1 MKKTYRK
8 NMWRELSASKSR
20 FASVFGI
27 VLLGVMMLSGLLS
40 VAPGMRGAGQ
50 AWYTQQNVFD
60 IRVVSTLGLSGKD
73 IDAISSIEGVEA
85 VMPVKSVDCEGSYRG
100 GNTLAVRI
108 QQLPAYPT
116 LAETSNMNRLVLE
129 DGRMP
134 EAAGECVV
142 QVLDTASASSIRL
155 GDAITL
161 TGDTGLDTDTLTVVG
176 FVKDPLYFSNE
187 TESTAAGNGALGMAI
202 YVADGSLSMDY
213 YASCYIKVA
222 GADQY
227 DNYSDAYR
235 QAVDT
240 VKDRLEA
247 ISARQAA
254 QRRDD
259 LIDSAQAQLD
269 EARSAFE
276 EKEAEAQAQLADAQ
290 QQLDEAKA
298 KLDQGEAEYASGLQ
312 ELEAQKAA
320 LPDSM
325 ASGADQLVDAQ
336 SQVLDFEQQLEQIKQ
351 LVTLKSVADPMLGYA
366 EDILQNAEAALEEAE
381 PDDVNYVEL
390 RDLLARAQALYD
402 STYQQLAD
410 YQAQLDQGKQ
420 QMYQQGLIS
429 SPNLSNEELVTE
441 AEAALK
447 QMKLQVL
454 EGQLA
459 LNTGNAQAWTSF
471 DAAEKQLEDARAQ
484 LDEGW
489 DSYNQGAAEFAQQKA
504 DAEAQLAD
512 ARQQLNDA
520 AEQVDDITAGEWY
533 VLDRDSVVSMVM
545 FEQNADRIES
555 IARVFPLFFFLVA
568 ALVASTTMTRMV
580 EENRTQ
586 MGTLKALGYSSHEI
600 TAKYMVYGITAG
612 LLGCIAGMLLGFYGL
627 PSVIWFAY
635 STVFDLPTFRLKI
648 YPLLAV
654 MSILISTGVVGLATL
669 AACRVSLREKPAALL
684 LPRAP
689 AAGKRIFLER
699 IRPLWRRMTF
709 SQKTTARNLF
719 RYKKR
724 FYMTVLGVAGCTAL
738 LLIGFGLQDS
748 IVEIVSQQ
756 YGVIQKAD
764 LSISLSSGK
773 ALDLEGDGSLTDTL
787 TSREEV
793 ESWGAFYTRTVS
805 VSDTSDSTNEL
816 SVTLVAADS
825 PQKLTEYF
833 TLENRFGGD
842 LDFTDGSVVLSEK
855 TAELLG
861 LSAGDSFW
869 VQGTDGTW
877 VELTLTGVAKNYL
890 GAYLYV
896 TRDTLGKLVSDPAW
910 NTVYAVTSCQD
921 DTQREILSTILLDC
935 NYVSS
940 TSFTADAAAMYDST
954 ITCINYVVLLIIACA
969 AALAAVVLYNLIS
982 VNIGERKK
990 ELATIKV
997 LGFFDKE
1004 VYRYIFREIELL
1016 SVIGAVL
1023 GLIIGA
1029 PLHQFV
1035 IRTVESEQMM
1045 FIRTLEPT
1053 SFVYSVALTLLFT
1066 VVVCRMMR
1074 RQVRNIS
1081 MVESMKAPE

>member
-40 VAPGMRGAGQ
+40 VAPGMRRAGQ
-50 AWYTQQNVFD
+50 TWYSQQNVFD
-60 IRVVSTLGLSGKD
+60 IRVVSTLGLSDKD
-73 IDAISSIEGVEA
+73 IDAISAVEGVEA

-100 GNTLAVRI
+100 GNTLAVRV
-108 QQLPAYPT
+108 QQLPVYPT
-116 LAETSNMNRLVLE
+116 LEDKATLNRLVLE
-129 DGRMP
+129 EGRMP
-134 EAAGECVV
+134 EEAGECVV
-142 QVLDTASASSIRL
+142 QVLDPGAASSIRQ
-155 GDAITL
+155 GDTITL
-161 TGDTGLDTDTLTVVG
+161 AGTSDIQTDTLTVVG

-187 TESTAAGNGALGMAI
+187 TESTTAGNGALGMAI
-202 YVADGSLSMDY
+202 YVPDGSLTMDY
-213 YASCYIKVA
+213 YASCYIKAA

-227 DNYSDAYR
+227 DNYSDEY
-235 QAVDT
+235 QEIVDT
-240 VKDRLEA
+240 VMDRLEA
-247 ISARQAA
+247 ISADQSA
-254 QRRDD
+254 QRRED
-259 LIDSAQAQLD
+259 LIDAAQSQLD
-269 EARSAFE
+269 EARAEFE
-276 EKEAEAQAQLADAQ
+276 EKEAEAQAQLADGQ
-290 QQLDEAKA
+290 KQLDDAKA
-298 KLDQGEAEYASGLQ
+298 QLDQGEAEYASGLA

-336 SQVLDFEQQLEQIKQ
+336 AQVLDFEAQLEQIKQ

-366 EDILQNAEAALEEAE
+366 EDILQNAEAALDEAE
-381 PDDVNYVEL
+381 PDDENYVEL

-410 YQAQLDQGKQ
+410 YQAQLDEGKR
-420 QMYQQGLIS
+420 QMYQQGMIS
-429 SPNLSNEELVTE
+429 SPNLSNAELVTE
-441 AEAALK
+441 AEAALRN
-447 QMKLQVL
+447 MKLEVL
-454 EGQLA
+454 AGQLA
-459 LNTGNAQAWTSF
+459 LNTGNAEAWTSF
-471 DAAEKQLEDARAQ
+471 DAAEKQLESARAE
-484 LDEGW
+484 LDAGW
-489 DSYNQGAAEFAQQKA
+489 TEYNEGAAAFAQQKA
-504 DAEAQLAD
+504 EAEAQLAD

-520 AEQVDDITAGEWY
+520 EEQVDDITSGEWY
-533 VLDRDSVVSMVM
+533 VLDRGSVVSMVM
-545 FEQNADRIES
+545 FEQNIDRIES
-555 IARVFPLFFFLVA
+555 IARIFPLFFFLVA

-586 MGTLKALGYSSHEI
+586 MGTFKALGYSDREI

-612 LLGCIAGMLLGFYGL
+612 LLGCIVGMLLGFYGL
-627 PSVIWFAY
+627 PAVIWFAY
-635 STVFDLPTFRLKI
+635 STVFDLPTFQLRI
-648 YPLLAV
+648 YPILAV
-654 MSILISTGVVGLATL
+654 MSVLISTSVVGFTTL
-669 AACRVSLREKPAALL
+669 GACRVSLREKPAALL

-699 IRPLWRRMTF
+699 IGPLWRRMSF

-748 IVEIVSQQ
+748 IVEIVSRQ
-756 YGVIQKAD
+756 YGTIQKAD
-764 LSISLSSGK
+764 LTISLSSDK
-773 ALDLEGDGSLTDTL
+773 ALDLEGGLTDTL
-787 TSREEV
+787 AGRDEV
-793 ESWGAFYTRTVS
+793 ESWGTFYTRTVS
-805 VSDTSDSTNEL
+805 VSDTRDGSNEL
-816 SVTLVAADS
+816 SVTLVAAEA

-833 TLENRFGGD
+833 TLESRFGGE
-842 LDFTDGSVVLSEK
+842 LPFTDGSVVLSEK
-855 TAELLG
+855 TAEMLG
-861 LSAGDSFW
+861 LSAGDTFW
-869 VQGTDGTW
+869 VQGTGDTR

-896 TRDTLGKLVSDPAW
+896 TQKTLDRLVTDPTW
-910 NTVYAVTSCQD
+910 NTVYAVTSCET
-921 DTQREILSTILLDC
+921 DTQRETLSTILLGC

-940 TSFTADAAAMYDST
+940 TSFTSDTAAMYDST

-1004 VYRYIFREIELL
+1004 VYHYIFREIELL

-1023 GLIIGA
+1023 GLLIGA

-1045 FIRTLEPT
+1045 FIRMLEPT
-1053 SFVYSVALTLLFT
+1053 SFLYSVALTLLFT

>member
-1 MKKTYRK
+1 
-8 NMWRELSASKSR
+8 MWRELSASKSR

-40 VAPGMRGAGQ
+40 VAPGMRRAGNT
-50 AWYTQQNVFD
+50 WYTQQNVFD
-60 IRVVSTLGLSGKD
+60 IRVVSTLGLSEKD
-73 IDAISSIEGVEA
+73 IEAISEVEGVAA
-85 VMPVKSVDCEGSYRG
+85 VMPVKSVDCEASYRK
-100 GNTLAVRI
+100 GNTLAVRV
-108 QQLPAYPT
+108 QQLPVYPT
-116 LAETSNMNRLVLE
+116 LTDEATMNRLVLE
-129 DGRMP
+129 SGRMP
-134 EAAGECVV
+134 EASGECVV
-142 QVLDTASASSIRL
+142 QVLDPGAASSIRL
-155 GDAITL
+155 GDVITL
-161 TGDTGLDTDTLTVVG
+161 SGASDVATDTLTVVG

-187 TESTAAGNGALGMAI
+187 TESTTAGNGALGMAI
-202 YVADGSLSMDY
+202 YTPDGSLTMDY

-222 GADQY
+222 DAAQY
-227 DNYSDAYR
+227 DNYSDEYQA
-235 QAVDT
+235 AVDT
-240 VKDRLEA
+240 VMDRLEA
-247 ISARQAA
+247 ISAQQSD
-254 QRRDD
+254 QRRND

-269 EARSAFE
+269 DARAEFEA
-276 EKEAEAQAQLADAQ
+276 KEVEAQAQLAEAQ
-290 QQLDEAKA
+290 QQLDDAKA
-298 KLDQGEAEYASGLQ
+298 QLDQGEAEYASGLAQ
-312 ELEAQKAA
+312 LEAQKAA

-336 SQVLDFEQQLEQIKQ
+336 AQVLDFEAQLEQIKQ

-366 EDILQNAEAALEEAE
+366 EDILANAEAALEEAE

-410 YQAQLDQGKQ
+410 YQAQLDEGKR

-441 AEAALK
+441 AEAALR
-447 QMKLQVL
+447 QMKLDL
-454 EGQLA
+454 LSGQLA
-459 LNTGNAQAWTSF
+459 LNTGNAQAWTAF
-471 DAAEKQLEDARAQ
+471 DAAEKQLESARAQ
-484 LDEGW
+484 LDQGW
-489 DSYNQGAAEFAQQKA
+489 TEYNEGAAEFAQQKA

-520 AEQVDDITAGEWY
+520 QEQVDDITSGEWY
-533 VLDRDSVVSMVM
+533 VLDRGSVVSMVM
-545 FEQNADRIES
+545 FEQNTDRIES
-555 IARVFPLFFFLVA
+555 IARVFPIFFFLVA

-586 MGTLKALGYSSHEI
+586 MGTFKALGYSDREI
-600 TAKYMVYGITAG
+600 TSKYLVYGITAG
-612 LLGCIAGMLLGFYGL
+612 LLGCAGGMILGFYGL
-627 PSVIWFAY
+627 PAVIWFAY
-635 STVFDLPTFRLKI
+635 STVFDLPTFQLRV
-648 YPLLAV
+648 YPGLAV
-654 MSILISTGVVGLATL
+654 MSILISTGVVGLTTL

-748 IVEIVSQQ
+748 IVEIVTRQ
-756 YGVIQKAD
+756 YDTIQKAD
-764 LSISLSSGK
+764 LTISLSSDK
-773 ALDLEGDGSLTDTL
+773 ALEVEGGLTEAL
-787 TSREEV
+787 TSRDEV

-805 VSDTSDSTNEL
+805 VSDTKDGNNEL
-816 SVTLVAADS
+816 SVTLVAAEA

-833 TLENRFGGD
+833 TLESRTGNE
-842 LDFTDGSVVLSEK
+842 LPFTDGSVVLSEK

-861 LSAGDSFW
+861 LSAGDTFW
-869 VQGTDGTW
+869 VQGTNGSY

-896 TRDTLGKLVSDPAW
+896 TQKTLDRLVADPAW
-910 NTVYAVTSCQD
+910 NTVYVSTSCETD
-921 DTQREILSTILLDC
+921 SDRENLSTVLLGC
-935 NYVSS
+935 NYVAS
-940 TSFTADAAAMYDST
+940 TSFTADTAAMYDST

-1016 SVIGAVL
+1016 SVIGAVV
-1023 GLIIGA
+1023 GLLIGA
-1029 PLHQFV
+1029 PMHQFV

-1045 FIRTLEPT
+1045 FIRALEPT
-1053 SFVYSVALTLLFT
+1053 SFLYSVALTLLFT

>member
-40 VAPGMRGAGQ
+40 VAPGMRRAGQ
-50 AWYTQQNVFD
+50 TWYSQQNVFD
-60 IRVVSTLGLSGKD
+60 IRVVSTLGLSEKD
-73 IDAISSIEGVEA
+73 IDAISAVEGVEA

-100 GNTLAVRI
+100 GNTLAVRV
-108 QQLPAYPT
+108 QQLPVYPT
-116 LAETSNMNRLVLE
+116 LEDKATLNRLVLE
-129 DGRMP
+129 EGRMP
-134 EAAGECVV
+134 EEAGECVV
-142 QVLDTASASSIRL
+142 QVLDPGAASSIRQ
-155 GDAITL
+155 GDTITL
-161 TGDTGLDTDTLTVVG
+161 AGTSDIQTDTLTVVG

-187 TESTAAGNGALGMAI
+187 TESTTAGNGALGMAI
-202 YVADGSLSMDY
+202 YVPDGSLTMDY
-213 YASCYIKVA
+213 YASCYIKAA

-227 DNYSDAYR
+227 DNYSDEY
-235 QAVDT
+235 QEIVDT
-240 VKDRLEA
+240 IMDRLEA
-247 ISARQAA
+247 ISADQSA
-254 QRRDD
+254 QRRED
-259 LIDSAQAQLD
+259 LIDAAQSQLD
-269 EARSAFE
+269 EARAEFE
-276 EKEAEAQAQLADAQ
+276 EKEAEAQAQLADGQ
-290 QQLDEAKA
+290 QQLDDAKA
-298 KLDQGEAEYASGLQ
+298 QLDQGEAEYASGLA

-336 SQVLDFEQQLEQIKQ
+336 AQVLDFEAQLEQIKQ

-366 EDILQNAEAALEEAE
+366 EDILQNAEAALDEAE
-381 PDDVNYVEL
+381 PDDENYVEL

-410 YQAQLDQGKQ
+410 YQAQLDEGKR

-441 AEAALK
+441 AEAALRN
-447 QMKLQVL
+447 MKLEVL
-454 EGQLA
+454 AGQLA
-459 LNTGNAQAWTSF
+459 LNTGNAEAWTSF
-471 DAAEKQLEDARAQ
+471 DAAEKQLESARAE
-484 LDEGW
+484 LDAGW
-489 DSYNQGAAEFAQQKA
+489 TEYNEGAAAFAQQKA
-504 DAEAQLAD
+504 EAEAQLAD

-520 AEQVDDITAGEWY
+520 EEQVDDITSGEWY
-533 VLDRDSVVSMVM
+533 VLDRGSVVSMVM
-545 FEQNADRIES
+545 FEQNIDRIES
-555 IARVFPLFFFLVA
+555 IARIFPLFFFLVA

-586 MGTLKALGYSSHEI
+586 MGTFKALGYSDREI

-612 LLGCIAGMLLGFYGL
+612 LLGCIVGMLLGFYGL
-627 PSVIWFAY
+627 PAVIWFAY
-635 STVFDLPTFRLKI
+635 STVFDLPTFQLRI
-648 YPLLAV
+648 YPILAV
-654 MSILISTGVVGLATL
+654 MSVLISTSVVGFTTL
-669 AACRVSLREKPAALL
+669 GACRVSLREKPAALL

-699 IRPLWRRMTF
+699 IGPLWRRMSF

-748 IVEIVSQQ
+748 IVEIVSRQ
-756 YGVIQKAD
+756 YGTIQKAD
-764 LSISLSSGK
+764 LTISLSSDK
-773 ALDLEGDGSLTDTL
+773 ALDLEGGLTDTL
-787 TSREEV
+787 AGRDEV
-793 ESWGAFYTRTVS
+793 ESWGTFYTRTVS
-805 VSDTSDSTNEL
+805 VSDTRDGSNEL
-816 SVTLVAADS
+816 SVTLVAAEA

-833 TLENRFGGD
+833 TLESRFGGE
-842 LDFTDGSVVLSEK
+842 LPFTDGSVVLSEK
-855 TAELLG
+855 TAEMLG
-861 LSAGDSFW
+861 LSAGDTFW
-869 VQGTDGTW
+869 VQGTGDTR

-896 TRDTLGKLVSDPAW
+896 TQKTLDRLVTDPTW
-910 NTVYAVTSCQD
+910 NTVYAVTSCET
-921 DTQREILSTILLDC
+921 DTQRETLSTILLGC

-940 TSFTADAAAMYDST
+940 TSFTSDTAAMYDST

-1023 GLIIGA
+1023 GLLIGA

-1045 FIRTLEPT
+1045 FIRMLEPT
-1053 SFVYSVALTLLFT
+1053 SFLYSVALTLLFT

>member
-40 VAPGMRGAGQ
+40 VAPGMRRAGQ
-50 AWYTQQNVFD
+50 TWYSQQNVFD
-60 IRVVSTLGLSGKD
+60 IRVVSTLGLSEKD
-73 IDAISSIEGVEA
+73 IDAISAVEGVEA

-100 GNTLAVRI
+100 GNTLAVRV
-108 QQLPAYPT
+108 QQLPVYPT
-116 LAETSNMNRLVLE
+116 LEDKATLNRLVLE
-129 DGRMP
+129 EGRMP
-134 EAAGECVV
+134 EEAGECVV
-142 QVLDTASASSIRL
+142 QVLDPGAASSIRQ
-155 GDAITL
+155 GDTITL
-161 TGDTGLDTDTLTVVG
+161 AGTSDIQTDTLTVVG

-187 TESTAAGNGALGMAI
+187 TESTTAGNGALGMAI
-202 YVADGSLSMDY
+202 YVPDGSLTMDY
-213 YASCYIKVA
+213 YASCYIKAA

-227 DNYSDAYR
+227 DNYSDEY
-235 QAVDT
+235 QEIVDT
-240 VKDRLEA
+240 VMDRLEA
-247 ISARQAA
+247 ISADQSA
-254 QRRDD
+254 QRRED
-259 LIDSAQAQLD
+259 LIDAAQSQLD
-269 EARSAFE
+269 EARAEFE
-276 EKEAEAQAQLADAQ
+276 EKEAEAQAQLADGQ
-290 QQLDEAKA
+290 KQLDDAKA
-298 KLDQGEAEYASGLQ
+298 QLDQGEAEYASGLA

-336 SQVLDFEQQLEQIKQ
+336 AQVLDFEAQLEQIKQ

-366 EDILQNAEAALEEAE
+366 EDILQNAEAALDEAE
-381 PDDVNYVEL
+381 PDDENYVEL

-410 YQAQLDQGKQ
+410 YQAQLDEGKR

-441 AEAALK
+441 AEAALRN
-447 QMKLQVL
+447 MKLEVL
-454 EGQLA
+454 AGQLA
-459 LNTGNAQAWTSF
+459 LNTGNAEAWTSF
-471 DAAEKQLEDARAQ
+471 DAAEKQLESARGELDA
-484 LDEGW
+484 GW
-489 DSYNQGAAEFAQQKA
+489 TEYNEGAAAFAQQKA
-504 DAEAQLAD
+504 EAEAQLAD

-520 AEQVDDITAGEWY
+520 EEQVDDITSGEWY
-533 VLDRDSVVSMVM
+533 VLDRGSVVSMVM
-545 FEQNADRIES
+545 FEQNIDRIES
-555 IARVFPLFFFLVA
+555 IARIFPLFFFLVA

-586 MGTLKALGYSSHEI
+586 MGTFKALGYSDREI

-612 LLGCIAGMLLGFYGL
+612 LLGCIVGMLLGFYGL
-627 PSVIWFAY
+627 PAVIWFAY
-635 STVFDLPTFRLKI
+635 STVFDLPTFQLRI
-648 YPLLAV
+648 YPILAV
-654 MSILISTGVVGLATL
+654 MSVLISTSVVGFTTL
-669 AACRVSLREKPAALL
+669 GACRVSLREKPAALL

-699 IRPLWRRMTF
+699 IGPLWRRMSF

-748 IVEIVSQQ
+748 IVEIVSRQ
-756 YGVIQKAD
+756 YGTIQKAD
-764 LSISLSSGK
+764 LTISLSSDK
-773 ALDLEGDGSLTDTL
+773 ALDLEGGLTDTL
-787 TSREEV
+787 AGRDEV
-793 ESWGAFYTRTVS
+793 ESWGTFYTRTVS
-805 VSDTSDSTNEL
+805 VSDTRDGSNEL
-816 SVTLVAADS
+816 SVTLVAAEA

-833 TLENRFGGD
+833 TLESRFGGE
-842 LDFTDGSVVLSEK
+842 LPFTDGSVVLSEK
-855 TAELLG
+855 TAEMLG
-861 LSAGDSFW
+861 LSAGDTFW
-869 VQGTDGTW
+869 VQGTGDTR

-896 TRDTLGKLVSDPAW
+896 TQKTLDRLVTDPTW
-910 NTVYAVTSCQD
+910 NTVYAVTSCET
-921 DTQREILSTILLDC
+921 DTQRETLSTILLGC

-940 TSFTADAAAMYDST
+940 TSFTSDTAAMYDST

-1023 GLIIGA
+1023 GLLIGA

-1045 FIRTLEPT
+1045 FIRMLEPT
-1053 SFVYSVALTLLFT
+1053 SFLYSVALTLLFT

>member
-40 VAPGMRGAGQ
+40 VAPGMRRAGQ
-50 AWYTQQNVFD
+50 TWYSQQNVFD
-60 IRVVSTLGLSGKD
+60 IRVVSTLGLSEKD
-73 IDAISSIEGVEA
+73 IDAISAVEGVEA

-100 GNTLAVRI
+100 GNTLAVRV
-108 QQLPAYPT
+108 QQLPVYPT
-116 LAETSNMNRLVLE
+116 LEDKATLNRLVLE
-129 DGRMP
+129 EGRMP
-134 EAAGECVV
+134 EEAGECVV
-142 QVLDTASASSIRL
+142 QVLDPGAASSIRQ
-155 GDAITL
+155 GDTITL
-161 TGDTGLDTDTLTVVG
+161 AGTSDIQTDTLTVVG

-187 TESTAAGNGALGMAI
+187 TESTTAGNGALGMAI
-202 YVADGSLSMDY
+202 YVPDGSLTMDY
-213 YASCYIKVA
+213 YASCYIKAA

-227 DNYSDAYR
+227 DNYSDEY
-235 QAVDT
+235 QEIVDT
-240 VKDRLEA
+240 VMDRLEA
-247 ISARQAA
+247 ISADQSA
-254 QRRDD
+254 QRRED
-259 LIDSAQAQLD
+259 LIDAAQSQLD
-269 EARSAFE
+269 EARAEFE
-276 EKEAEAQAQLADAQ
+276 EKEAEAQAQLADGQ
-290 QQLDEAKA
+290 QQLDDAKA
-298 KLDQGEAEYASGLQ
+298 QLDQGEAEYASGLA

-336 SQVLDFEQQLEQIKQ
+336 AQVLDFEAQLEQIKQ

-366 EDILQNAEAALEEAE
+366 EDILQNAEAALDEAE
-381 PDDVNYVEL
+381 PDDENYVEL

-410 YQAQLDQGKQ
+410 YQAQLDEGKR

-441 AEAALK
+441 AEAALRN
-447 QMKLQVL
+447 MKLEVL
-454 EGQLA
+454 AGQLA
-459 LNTGNAQAWTSF
+459 LNTGNAEAWTSF
-471 DAAEKQLEDARAQ
+471 DAAEKQLESARAE
-484 LDEGW
+484 LDAGW
-489 DSYNQGAAEFAQQKA
+489 TEYNEGAAAFAQQKA
-504 DAEAQLAD
+504 EAEAQLAD

-520 AEQVDDITAGEWY
+520 EEQVDDITSGEWY
-533 VLDRDSVVSMVM
+533 VLDRGSVVSMVM
-545 FEQNADRIES
+545 FEQNIDRIES
-555 IARVFPLFFFLVA
+555 IARIFPLFFFLVA

-586 MGTLKALGYSSHEI
+586 MGTFKALGYSDREI

-612 LLGCIAGMLLGFYGL
+612 LLGCIVGMLLGFYGL
-627 PSVIWFAY
+627 PAVIWFAY
-635 STVFDLPTFRLKI
+635 STVFDLPTFQLRI
-648 YPLLAV
+648 YPILAV
-654 MSILISTGVVGLATL
+654 MSVLISTSVVGFTTL
-669 AACRVSLREKPAALL
+669 GACRVSLREKPAALL

-699 IRPLWRRMTF
+699 IGPLWRRMSF

-748 IVEIVSQQ
+748 IVEIVSRQ
-756 YGVIQKAD
+756 YGTIQKAD
-764 LSISLSSGK
+764 LTISLSSDK
-773 ALDLEGDGSLTDTL
+773 ALDLEGGLTDTL
-787 TSREEV
+787 AGRDEV
-793 ESWGAFYTRTVS
+793 ESWGTFYTRTVS
-805 VSDTSDSTNEL
+805 VSDTRDGSNEL
-816 SVTLVAADS
+816 SVTLVAAEA

-833 TLENRFGGD
+833 TLESRFGGE
-842 LDFTDGSVVLSEK
+842 LPFTDGSVVLSEK
-855 TAELLG
+855 TAEMLG
-861 LSAGDSFW
+861 LSAGDTFW
-869 VQGTDGTW
+869 VQGTGDTR

-896 TRDTLGKLVSDPAW
+896 TQKTLDRLVTDPTW
-910 NTVYAVTSCQD
+910 NTVYAVTSCET
-921 DTQREILSTILLDC
+921 DTQRETLSTILLGC

-940 TSFTADAAAMYDST
+940 TSFTSDTAAMYDST

-1004 VYRYIFREIELL
+1004 VYHYIFREIELL

-1023 GLIIGA
+1023 GLLIGA

-1045 FIRTLEPT
+1045 FIRMLEPT
-1053 SFVYSVALTLLFT
+1053 SFLYSVALTLLFT

>member
-40 VAPGMRGAGQ
+40 VAPGMRRAGQ
-50 AWYTQQNVFD
+50 TWYSQQNVFD
-60 IRVVSTLGLSGKD
+60 IRVVSTLGLSDKD
-73 IDAISSIEGVEA
+73 IDAISAVEGVEA

-100 GNTLAVRI
+100 GNTLAVRV
-108 QQLPAYPT
+108 QQLPVYPT
-116 LAETSNMNRLVLE
+116 LEDKATLNRLVLE
-129 DGRMP
+129 EGRMP
-134 EAAGECVV
+134 EEAGECVV
-142 QVLDTASASSIRL
+142 QVLDPGAASSIRQ
-155 GDAITL
+155 GDTITL
-161 TGDTGLDTDTLTVVG
+161 AGTSDIQTDTLTVVG

-187 TESTAAGNGALGMAI
+187 TESTTAGNGALGMAI
-202 YVADGSLSMDY
+202 YVPDGSLTMDY
-213 YASCYIKVA
+213 YASCYIKAA

-227 DNYSDAYR
+227 DNYSDEY
-235 QAVDT
+235 QEIVDT
-240 VKDRLEA
+240 VMDRLEA
-247 ISARQAA
+247 ISADQSA
-254 QRRDD
+254 QRRED
-259 LIDSAQAQLD
+259 LIDAAQSQLD
-269 EARSAFE
+269 EARAEFE
-276 EKEAEAQAQLADAQ
+276 EKEAEAQAQLADGQ
-290 QQLDEAKA
+290 KQLDDAKA
-298 KLDQGEAEYASGLQ
+298 QLDQGEAEYASGLA

-336 SQVLDFEQQLEQIKQ
+336 AQVLDFEAQLEQIKQ

-366 EDILQNAEAALEEAE
+366 EDILQNAEAALDEAE
-381 PDDVNYVEL
+381 PDDENYVEL

-410 YQAQLDQGKQ
+410 YQAQLDEGKR

-441 AEAALK
+441 AEAALRN
-447 QMKLQVL
+447 MKLEVL
-454 EGQLA
+454 AGQLA
-459 LNTGNAQAWTSF
+459 LNTGNAEAWTSF
-471 DAAEKQLEDARAQ
+471 DAAEKQLESARAE
-484 LDEGW
+484 LDAGW
-489 DSYNQGAAEFAQQKA
+489 TEYNEGAAAFAQQKA
-504 DAEAQLAD
+504 EAEAQLAD

-520 AEQVDDITAGEWY
+520 EEQVDDITSGEWY
-533 VLDRDSVVSMVM
+533 VLDRGSVVSMVM
-545 FEQNADRIES
+545 FEQNIDRIES
-555 IARVFPLFFFLVA
+555 IARIFPLFFFLVA

-586 MGTLKALGYSSHEI
+586 MGTFKALGYSDREI

-612 LLGCIAGMLLGFYGL
+612 LLGCIVGMLLGFYGL
-627 PSVIWFAY
+627 PAVIWFAY
-635 STVFDLPTFRLKI
+635 STVFDLPTFQLRI
-648 YPLLAV
+648 YPILAV
-654 MSILISTGVVGLATL
+654 MSVLISTSVVGFTTL

-699 IRPLWRRMTF
+699 IGPLWRRMSF

-748 IVEIVSQQ
+748 IVEIVSRQ
-756 YGVIQKAD
+756 YGTIQKAD
-764 LSISLSSGK
+764 LTISLSSDK
-773 ALDLEGDGSLTDTL
+773 ALDLEGGLTDTL
-787 TSREEV
+787 AGRDEV
-793 ESWGAFYTRTVS
+793 ESWGTFYTRTVS
-805 VSDTSDSTNEL
+805 VSDTRDGSNEL
-816 SVTLVAADS
+816 SVTLVAAEA

-833 TLENRFGGD
+833 TLESRFGGE
-842 LDFTDGSVVLSEK
+842 LPFTDGSVVLSEK
-855 TAELLG
+855 TAEMLG
-861 LSAGDSFW
+861 LSAGDTFW
-869 VQGTDGTW
+869 VQGTGDTR

-896 TRDTLGKLVSDPAW
+896 TQKTLDRLVTDPTW
-910 NTVYAVTSCQD
+910 NTVYAVTSCET
-921 DTQREILSTILLDC
+921 DTQRETLSTILLGC

-940 TSFTADAAAMYDST
+940 TSFTSDTAAMYDST

-1023 GLIIGA
+1023 GLLIGA

-1045 FIRTLEPT
+1045 FIRMLEPT
-1053 SFVYSVALTLLFT
+1053 SFLYSVALTLLFT

>member
-129 DGRMP
+129 EGRMP

-187 TESTAAGNGALGMAI
+187 TESTTAGNGALGMAI

-447 QMKLQVL
+447 RMKLQVL

-489 DSYNQGAAEFAQQKA
+489 DSYNQGAAEFARQKA

-586 MGTLKALGYSSHEI
+586 MGTFKALGYSSHEI

-1023 GLIIGA
+1023 GLVIGA

-1074 RQVRNIS
+1074 RQVRSIS

>member
-40 VAPGMRGAGQ
+40 VAPGMRRAGQ
-50 AWYTQQNVFD
+50 TWYSQQNVFD
-60 IRVVSTLGLSGKD
+60 IRVVSTLGLSDKD
-73 IDAISSIEGVEA
+73 IDAISAVEGVEA

-100 GNTLAVRI
+100 GNTLAVRV
-108 QQLPAYPT
+108 QQLPVYPT
-116 LAETSNMNRLVLE
+116 LEDKATLNRLVLE
-129 DGRMP
+129 EGRMP
-134 EAAGECVV
+134 EEAGECVV
-142 QVLDTASASSIRL
+142 QVLDPGAASSIRQ
-155 GDAITL
+155 GDTITL
-161 TGDTGLDTDTLTVVG
+161 AGTSDIQTDTLTVVG

-187 TESTAAGNGALGMAI
+187 TESTTAGNGALGMAI
-202 YVADGSLSMDY
+202 YVPDGSLTMDY
-213 YASCYIKVA
+213 YASCYIKAA

-227 DNYSDAYR
+227 DNYSDEY
-235 QAVDT
+235 QEIVDT
-240 VKDRLEA
+240 VMDRLEA
-247 ISARQAA
+247 ISADQSA
-254 QRRDD
+254 QRRED
-259 LIDSAQAQLD
+259 LIDAAQSQLD
-269 EARSAFE
+269 EARAEFE
-276 EKEAEAQAQLADAQ
+276 EKEAEAQAQLADGQ
-290 QQLDEAKA
+290 KQLDDAKA
-298 KLDQGEAEYASGLQ
+298 QLDQGEAEYASGLA

-336 SQVLDFEQQLEQIKQ
+336 AQVLDFEAQLEQIKQ

-366 EDILQNAEAALEEAE
+366 EDILQNAEAALDEAE
-381 PDDVNYVEL
+381 PDDENYVEL

-410 YQAQLDQGKQ
+410 YQAQLDEGKR

-441 AEAALK
+441 AEAALRN
-447 QMKLQVL
+447 MKLEVL
-454 EGQLA
+454 AGQLA
-459 LNTGNAQAWTSF
+459 LNTGNAEAWTSF
-471 DAAEKQLEDARAQ
+471 DAAEKQLESARAE
-484 LDEGW
+484 LDAGW
-489 DSYNQGAAEFAQQKA
+489 TEYNEGAAAFAQQKA
-504 DAEAQLAD
+504 EAEAQLAD

-520 AEQVDDITAGEWY
+520 EEQVDDITSGEWY
-533 VLDRDSVVSMVM
+533 VLDRGSVVSMVM
-545 FEQNADRIES
+545 FEQNIDRIES
-555 IARVFPLFFFLVA
+555 IARIFPLFFFLVA

-586 MGTLKALGYSSHEI
+586 MGTFKALGYSDREI

-612 LLGCIAGMLLGFYGL
+612 LLGCIVGMLLGFYGL
-627 PSVIWFAY
+627 PAVIWFAY
-635 STVFDLPTFRLKI
+635 STVFDLPTFQLRI
-648 YPLLAV
+648 YPILAV
-654 MSILISTGVVGLATL
+654 MSVLISTSVVGFTTL

-684 LPRAP
+684 LPRVP

-699 IRPLWRRMTF
+699 IGPLWRRMSF

-748 IVEIVSQQ
+748 IVEIVSRQ
-756 YGVIQKAD
+756 YGTIQKAD
-764 LSISLSSGK
+764 LTISLSSDK
-773 ALDLEGDGSLTDTL
+773 ALDLEGGLTDTL
-787 TSREEV
+787 AGRDEV
-793 ESWGAFYTRTVS
+793 ESWGTFYTRTVS
-805 VSDTSDSTNEL
+805 VSDTRDGSNEL
-816 SVTLVAADS
+816 SVTLVAAEA

-833 TLENRFGGD
+833 TLESRFGGE
-842 LDFTDGSVVLSEK
+842 LPFTDGSVVLSEK
-855 TAELLG
+855 TAEMLG
-861 LSAGDSFW
+861 LSAGDTFW
-869 VQGTDGTW
+869 VQGTGDTR

-896 TRDTLGKLVSDPAW
+896 TQKTLDRLVTDPTW
-910 NTVYAVTSCQD
+910 NTVYAVTSCET
-921 DTQREILSTILLDC
+921 DTQRETLSTILLGC

-940 TSFTADAAAMYDST
+940 TSFTSDTAAMYDST

-1023 GLIIGA
+1023 GLLIGA

-1045 FIRTLEPT
+1045 FIRMLEPT
-1053 SFVYSVALTLLFT
+1053 SFLYSVALTLLFT

>member
-129 DGRMP
+129 EGRMP

-187 TESTAAGNGALGMAI
+187 TESTTAGNGALGMAI

-298 KLDQGEAEYASGLQ
+298 KLDQGEAEYAGGLQ

-410 YQAQLDQGKQ
+410 YQAQLDEGKR

-489 DSYNQGAAEFAQQKA
+489 ESYNQGAAEFAQQKA

-533 VLDRDSVVSMVM
+533 VLDRSSVVSMVL

-1023 GLIIGA
+1023 GLAIGA

-1045 FIRTLEPT
+1045 FIRALEPT

-1066 VVVCRMMR
+1066 VVVCRLMR
-1074 RQVRNIS
+1074 RQVRAIS

>member
-40 VAPGMRGAGQ
+40 VAPGMRRAGQ
-50 AWYTQQNVFD
+50 TWYSQQNVFD
-60 IRVVSTLGLSGKD
+60 IRVVSTLGLSDKD
-73 IDAISSIEGVEA
+73 IDAISAVEGVEA

-100 GNTLAVRI
+100 GNTLAVRV
-108 QQLPAYPT
+108 QQLPVYPT
-116 LAETSNMNRLVLE
+116 LEDKATLNRLVLE
-129 DGRMP
+129 EGRMP
-134 EAAGECVV
+134 EEAGECVV
-142 QVLDTASASSIRL
+142 QVLDPGAASSIRQ
-155 GDAITL
+155 GDTITL
-161 TGDTGLDTDTLTVVG
+161 AGTSDIQTDTLTVVG

-187 TESTAAGNGALGMAI
+187 TESTTAGNGALGMAI
-202 YVADGSLSMDY
+202 YVPDGSLTMDY
-213 YASCYIKVA
+213 YASCYIKAA

-227 DNYSDAYR
+227 DNYSDEY
-235 QAVDT
+235 QEIVDT
-240 VKDRLEA
+240 VMDRLEA
-247 ISARQAA
+247 ISADQSA
-254 QRRDD
+254 QRRED
-259 LIDSAQAQLD
+259 LIDAAQSQLD
-269 EARSAFE
+269 EARTEFE
-276 EKEAEAQAQLADAQ
+276 EKEAEAQAQLADSQ
-290 QQLDEAKA
+290 QQLDDAKA
-298 KLDQGEAEYASGLQ
+298 QLDQGEAEYASGLA

-336 SQVLDFEQQLEQIKQ
+336 AQVLDFEAQLEQIKQ

-366 EDILQNAEAALEEAE
+366 EDILQNAEAALDEAE
-381 PDDVNYVEL
+381 PDDENYVEL

-410 YQAQLDQGKQ
+410 YQAQLDEGKR

-441 AEAALK
+441 AEAALRN
-447 QMKLQVL
+447 MKLEVL
-454 EGQLA
+454 AGQLA
-459 LNTGNAQAWTSF
+459 LNTGNAEAWTSF
-471 DAAEKQLEDARAQ
+471 DAAEKQLESARAE
-484 LDEGW
+484 LDAGW
-489 DSYNQGAAEFAQQKA
+489 TEYNEGAAAFAQQKA
-504 DAEAQLAD
+504 EAEAQLAD

-520 AEQVDDITAGEWY
+520 EEQVDDITSGEWY
-533 VLDRDSVVSMVM
+533 VLDRGSVVSMVM
-545 FEQNADRIES
+545 FEQNIDRIES
-555 IARVFPLFFFLVA
+555 IARIFPLFFFLVA

-586 MGTLKALGYSSHEI
+586 MGTFKALGYSDREI

-612 LLGCIAGMLLGFYGL
+612 LLGCIVGMLLGFYGL
-627 PSVIWFAY
+627 PAVIWFAY
-635 STVFDLPTFRLKI
+635 STVFDLPTFQLRI
-648 YPLLAV
+648 YPILAV
-654 MSILISTGVVGLATL
+654 MSVLISTSVVGFTTL

-684 LPRAP
+684 LPRVP

-699 IRPLWRRMTF
+699 IGPLWRRMSF

-748 IVEIVSQQ
+748 IVEIVSRQ
-756 YGVIQKAD
+756 YGTIQKAD
-764 LSISLSSGK
+764 LTISLSSDK
-773 ALDLEGDGSLTDTL
+773 ALDLEGGLTDTL
-787 TSREEV
+787 AGRDEV
-793 ESWGAFYTRTVS
+793 ESWGTFYTRTVS
-805 VSDTSDSTNEL
+805 VSDTRDGSNEL
-816 SVTLVAADS
+816 SVTLVAAEA

-833 TLENRFGGD
+833 TLESRFGGE
-842 LDFTDGSVVLSEK
+842 LPFTDGSVVLSEK
-855 TAELLG
+855 TAEMLG
-861 LSAGDSFW
+861 LSAGDTFW
-869 VQGTDGTW
+869 VQGTGDTR

-896 TRDTLGKLVSDPAW
+896 TQKTLDRLVTDPTW
-910 NTVYAVTSCQD
+910 NTVYAVTSCET
-921 DTQREILSTILLDC
+921 DTQRETLSTILLGC

-940 TSFTADAAAMYDST
+940 TSFTSDTAAMYDST

-1004 VYRYIFREIELL
+1004 VYHYIFREIELL

-1023 GLIIGA
+1023 GLLIGA

-1045 FIRTLEPT
+1045 FIRMLEPT
-1053 SFVYSVALTLLFT
+1053 SFLYSVALTLLFT

>member
-50 AWYTQQNVFD
+50 TWYTQQNVFD
-60 IRVVSTLGLSGKD
+60 IRVVSTLGLSDKD
-73 IDAISSIEGVEA
+73 IDAISSTEGVEA

-100 GNTLAVRI
+100 GNTLAVRL

-116 LAETSNMNRLVLE
+116 LAEESNMNRLVLE

-134 EAAGECVV
+134 EKEGECVV
-142 QVLDTASASSIRL
+142 QVLDTASASSLRL
-155 GDAITL
+155 GDTITL

-187 TESTAAGNGALGMAI
+187 TESTTAGNGTLGLAV
-202 YVADGSLSMDY
+202 YLPDGSLTMDY

-222 GADQY
+222 GASQY
-227 DNYSDAYR
+227 DNYSDEYQ

-247 ISARQAA
+247 ISARQSA
-254 QRRDD
+254 QRRED
-259 LIDSAQAQLD
+259 LIDAAQAQLD
-269 EARSAFE
+269 DARTTLE

-290 QQLDEAKA
+290 QQLDDAKA
-298 KLDQGEAEYASGLQ
+298 QLDQGEAEYASGME

-336 SQVLDFEQQLEQIKQ
+336 AKVLDFEQQLEQIKQ

-410 YQAQLDQGKQ
+410 YQAQLDEGKR

-489 DSYNQGAAEFAQQKA
+489 ESYNQGAAEFAQQKA

-520 AEQVDDITAGEWY
+520 AEQVDDIAAAEWY
-533 VLDRDSVVSMVM
+533 VLDRGSIVSIV
-545 FEQNADRIES
+545 FYEQNADRIES
-555 IARVFPLFFFLVA
+555 IARVFPIFFFLVA

-586 MGTLKALGYSSHEI
+586 MGTFKALGYSDREI
-600 TAKYMVYGITAG
+600 TAKYLVYGITAG
-612 LLGCIAGMLLGFYGL
+612 LLGCIVGMLLGFYAL
-627 PSVIWFAY
+627 PAVLWMAY
-635 STVFDLPTFRLKI
+635 STVFDLPTFHLKV

-654 MSILISTGVVGLATL
+654 MSLLISTGVVGLTTL

-699 IRPLWRRMTF
+699 ITPLWRRMSF

-738 LLIGFGLQDS
+738 LLVGFGFQDS

-764 LSISLSSGK
+764 LTISLSSDK
-773 ALDLEGDGSLTDTL
+773 ALDLEGGLSDTL
-787 TSREEV
+787 ASRDEV
-793 ESWGAFYTRTVS
+793 DSWGAFYTRTVS

-816 SVTLVAADS
+816 SVTLVAAES
-825 PQKLTEYF
+825 PQKLTQAF
-833 TLENRFGGD
+833 TLENRFGTA
-842 LDFTDGSVVLSEK
+842 LNFTDGSVVLTEK

-869 VQGTDGTW
+869 VQGTDGSW
-877 VELTLTGVAKNYL
+877 VELTLTGITKNYL

-896 TRDTLGKLVSDPAW
+896 TEDTLKQLVADPAW
-910 NTVYAVTSCQD
+910 NTVYAITSCED
-921 DTQREILSTILLDC
+921 ANQREILSTILLDC

-940 TSFTADAAAMYDST
+940 TSFTADTAAMYDST
-954 ITCINYVVLLIIACA
+954 IDCINYVVVLIIACA

-1004 VYRYIFREIELL
+1004 VYHYIFREIELL
-1016 SVIGAVL
+1016 SVIGSVV
-1023 GLIIGA
+1023 GLAIGA
-1029 PLHQFV
+1029 PLHQFI
-1035 IRTVESEQMM
+1035 IRTVEAEQMM

-1053 SFVYSVALTLLFT
+1053 SYLYSVVLTMLFT

>member
-40 VAPGMRGAGQ
+40 VAPGMRRAGQ
-50 AWYTQQNVFD
+50 TWYSQQNVFD
-60 IRVVSTLGLSGKD
+60 IRVVSTLGLSEKD
-73 IDAISSIEGVEA
+73 IDAISAVEGVEA

-100 GNTLAVRI
+100 GNTLAVRV
-108 QQLPAYPT
+108 QQLPVYPT
-116 LAETSNMNRLVLE
+116 LEDKATLNRLVLE
-129 DGRMP
+129 EGRMP
-134 EAAGECVV
+134 EEAGECVV
-142 QVLDTASASSIRL
+142 QVLDPGAASSIRQ
-155 GDAITL
+155 GDTITL
-161 TGDTGLDTDTLTVVG
+161 AGTSDIQTDTLTVVG

-187 TESTAAGNGALGMAI
+187 TESTTAGNGALGMAI
-202 YVADGSLSMDY
+202 YVPDGSLTMDY
-213 YASCYIKVA
+213 YASCYIKAA

-227 DNYSDAYR
+227 DNYSDEY
-235 QAVDT
+235 QEIVDT
-240 VKDRLEA
+240 VMDRLEA
-247 ISARQAA
+247 ISADQSA
-254 QRRDD
+254 QRRED
-259 LIDSAQAQLD
+259 LIDAAQSQLD
-269 EARSAFE
+269 EARAEFE
-276 EKEAEAQAQLADAQ
+276 EKEAEAQAQLADGQ
-290 QQLDEAKA
+290 QQLDDAKA
-298 KLDQGEAEYASGLQ
+298 QLDQGEAEYASGLA

-336 SQVLDFEQQLEQIKQ
+336 AQVLDFEAQLEQIKQ

-366 EDILQNAEAALEEAE
+366 EDILQNAEAALDEAE
-381 PDDVNYVEL
+381 PDDENYVEL

-410 YQAQLDQGKQ
+410 YQAQLDEGKR

-441 AEAALK
+441 AEAALRN
-447 QMKLQVL
+447 MKLEVL
-454 EGQLA
+454 AGQLA
-459 LNTGNAQAWTSF
+459 LNTGNAEAWTSF
-471 DAAEKQLEDARAQ
+471 DAAEKQLESARAE
-484 LDEGW
+484 LDAGW
-489 DSYNQGAAEFAQQKA
+489 TEYNEGAAAFAQQKA
-504 DAEAQLAD
+504 EAEAQLAD

-520 AEQVDDITAGEWY
+520 EEQVDDITSGEWY
-533 VLDRDSVVSMVM
+533 VLDRGSVVSMVM
-545 FEQNADRIES
+545 FEQNIDRIES
-555 IARVFPLFFFLVA
+555 IARIFPLFFFLVA

-586 MGTLKALGYSSHEI
+586 MGTFKALGYSDREI

-612 LLGCIAGMLLGFYGL
+612 LLGCIVGMLLGFYGL
-627 PSVIWFAY
+627 PAVIWFAY
-635 STVFDLPTFRLKI
+635 STVFDLPTFQLRI
-648 YPLLAV
+648 YPILAV
-654 MSILISTGVVGLATL
+654 MSVLISTSVVGFTTL
-669 AACRVSLREKPAALL
+669 GACRVSLREKPAALL

-699 IRPLWRRMTF
+699 IGPLWRRMSF

-748 IVEIVSQQ
+748 IVEIVSRQ
-756 YGVIQKAD
+756 YGTIQKAD
-764 LSISLSSGK
+764 LTISLSSDK
-773 ALDLEGDGSLTDTL
+773 ALDLEGGLTDTL
-787 TSREEV
+787 AGRDEV
-793 ESWGAFYTRTVS
+793 ESWGTFYTRTVS
-805 VSDTSDSTNEL
+805 VSDTRNGSNEL
-816 SVTLVAADS
+816 SVTLVAAEA

-833 TLENRFGGD
+833 TLESRFGGE
-842 LDFTDGSVVLSEK
+842 LPFTDGSVVLSEK
-855 TAELLG
+855 TAEMLG
-861 LSAGDSFW
+861 LSAGDTFW
-869 VQGTDGTW
+869 VQGTGDTR

-896 TRDTLGKLVSDPAW
+896 TQKTLDRLVTDPTW
-910 NTVYAVTSCQD
+910 NTVYAVTSCET
-921 DTQREILSTILLDC
+921 DTQRETLSTILLGC

-940 TSFTADAAAMYDST
+940 TSFTSDTAAMYDST

-1023 GLIIGA
+1023 GLLIGA

-1045 FIRTLEPT
+1045 FIRMLEPT
-1053 SFVYSVALTLLFT
+1053 SFLYSVALTLLFT

>member
-40 VAPGMRGAGQ
+40 VAPGMRRAGQ
-50 AWYTQQNVFD
+50 TWYSQQNVFD
-60 IRVVSTLGLSGKD
+60 IRVVSTLGLSEKD
-73 IDAISSIEGVEA
+73 IDAISAVEGVEA

-100 GNTLAVRI
+100 GNTLAVRV
-108 QQLPAYPT
+108 QQLPVYPT
-116 LAETSNMNRLVLE
+116 LEDKATLNRLVLE
-129 DGRMP
+129 EGRMP
-134 EAAGECVV
+134 EEAGECVV
-142 QVLDTASASSIRL
+142 QVLDPGAASSIRQ
-155 GDAITL
+155 GDTITL
-161 TGDTGLDTDTLTVVG
+161 AGTSDIQTDTLTVVG

-187 TESTAAGNGALGMAI
+187 TESTTAGNGALGMAI
-202 YVADGSLSMDY
+202 YVPDGSLTMDY
-213 YASCYIKVA
+213 YASCYIKAA

-227 DNYSDAYR
+227 DNYSDEY
-235 QAVDT
+235 QEIVDT
-240 VKDRLEA
+240 VMDRLEA
-247 ISARQAA
+247 ISADQSA
-254 QRRDD
+254 QRRED
-259 LIDSAQAQLD
+259 LIDAAQSQLD
-269 EARSAFE
+269 EARAEFE
-276 EKEAEAQAQLADAQ
+276 EKEAEAQAQLADGQ
-290 QQLDEAKA
+290 QQLDDAKA
-298 KLDQGEAEYASGLQ
+298 QLDQGEAEYASGLA

-336 SQVLDFEQQLEQIKQ
+336 AQVLDFEAQLEQIKQ

-366 EDILQNAEAALEEAE
+366 EDILQNAEAALDEAE
-381 PDDVNYVEL
+381 PDDENYVEL

-410 YQAQLDQGKQ
+410 YQAQLDEGKR

-441 AEAALK
+441 AEAALRN
-447 QMKLQVL
+447 MKLEVL
-454 EGQLA
+454 AGQLA
-459 LNTGNAQAWTSF
+459 LNTGNAEAWTSF
-471 DAAEKQLEDARAQ
+471 DAAEKQLESARAE
-484 LDEGW
+484 LDAGW
-489 DSYNQGAAEFAQQKA
+489 TEYNEGAAAFAQQKA
-504 DAEAQLAD
+504 EAEAQLAD

-520 AEQVDDITAGEWY
+520 EEQVDDITSGEWY
-533 VLDRDSVVSMVM
+533 VLDRGSVVSMVM
-545 FEQNADRIES
+545 FEQNIDRIES
-555 IARVFPLFFFLVA
+555 IARIFPLFFFLVA

-586 MGTLKALGYSSHEI
+586 MGTFKALGYSDREI

-612 LLGCIAGMLLGFYGL
+612 LLGCIVGMLLGFYGL
-627 PSVIWFAY
+627 PAVIWFAY
-635 STVFDLPTFRLKI
+635 STVFDLPTFQLRI
-648 YPLLAV
+648 YPILAA
-654 MSILISTGVVGLATL
+654 MSVLISTSVVGFTTL
-669 AACRVSLREKPAALL
+669 GACRVSLREKPAALL

-699 IRPLWRRMTF
+699 IGPLWRRMSF

-748 IVEIVSQQ
+748 IVEIVSRQ
-756 YGVIQKAD
+756 YGTIQKAD
-764 LSISLSSGK
+764 LTISLSSDK
-773 ALDLEGDGSLTDTL
+773 ALDLEGGLTDTL
-787 TSREEV
+787 AGRDEV
-793 ESWGAFYTRTVS
+793 ESWGTFYTRTVS
-805 VSDTSDSTNEL
+805 VSDTRDGSNEL
-816 SVTLVAADS
+816 SVTLVAAEA

-833 TLENRFGGD
+833 TLESRFGGE
-842 LDFTDGSVVLSEK
+842 LPFTDGSVVLSEK
-855 TAELLG
+855 TAEMLG
-861 LSAGDSFW
+861 LSAGDTFW
-869 VQGTDGTW
+869 VQGTGDTR

-896 TRDTLGKLVSDPAW
+896 TQKTLDRLVTDPTW
-910 NTVYAVTSCQD
+910 NTVYAVTSCET
-921 DTQREILSTILLDC
+921 DTQRETLSTILLGC

-940 TSFTADAAAMYDST
+940 TSFTSDTAAMYDST

-1023 GLIIGA
+1023 GLLIGA

-1045 FIRTLEPT
+1045 FIRMLEPT
-1053 SFVYSVALTLLFT
+1053 SFLYSVALTLLFT

>member
-40 VAPGMRGAGQ
+40 VAPGMRRAGQ
-50 AWYTQQNVFD
+50 TWYSQQNVFD
-60 IRVVSTLGLSGKD
+60 IRVVSTLGLSEKD
-73 IDAISSIEGVEA
+73 IDAISAVEGVEA

-100 GNTLAVRI
+100 GNTLAVRV
-108 QQLPAYPT
+108 QQLPVYPT
-116 LAETSNMNRLVLE
+116 LEDKATLNRLVLE
-129 DGRMP
+129 EGRMP
-134 EAAGECVV
+134 EEAGECVV
-142 QVLDTASASSIRL
+142 QVLDPGAASSIRQ
-155 GDAITL
+155 GDTITL
-161 TGDTGLDTDTLTVVG
+161 AGTSDIQTDTLTVVG

-187 TESTAAGNGALGMAI
+187 TESTTAGNGALGMAI
-202 YVADGSLSMDY
+202 YVPDGSLTMDY
-213 YASCYIKVA
+213 YASCYIKAA

-227 DNYSDAYR
+227 DNYSDEY
-235 QAVDT
+235 QEIVDT
-240 VKDRLEA
+240 VMDRLEA
-247 ISARQAA
+247 ISADQSA
-254 QRRDD
+254 QRRED
-259 LIDSAQAQLD
+259 LIDAAQSQLD
-269 EARSAFE
+269 EARAEFE
-276 EKEAEAQAQLADAQ
+276 EKEAEAQAQLADGQ
-290 QQLDEAKA
+290 KQLDDAKA
-298 KLDQGEAEYASGLQ
+298 QLDQGEAEYASGLA

-336 SQVLDFEQQLEQIKQ
+336 AQVLDFEAQLEQIKQ

-366 EDILQNAEAALEEAE
+366 EDILQNAEAALDEAE
-381 PDDVNYVEL
+381 PDDENYVEL

-410 YQAQLDQGKQ
+410 YQAQLDEGKR

-441 AEAALK
+441 AEAALRN
-447 QMKLQVL
+447 MKLEVL
-454 EGQLA
+454 AGQLA
-459 LNTGNAQAWTSF
+459 LNTGNAEAWTSF
-471 DAAEKQLEDARAQ
+471 DAAEKQLESARAE
-484 LDEGW
+484 LDAGW
-489 DSYNQGAAEFAQQKA
+489 TEYNEGAAAFAQQKA
-504 DAEAQLAD
+504 EAEAQLAD

-520 AEQVDDITAGEWY
+520 EEQVDDITSGEWY
-533 VLDRDSVVSMVM
+533 VLDRGSVVSMVM
-545 FEQNADRIES
+545 FEQNIDRIES
-555 IARVFPLFFFLVA
+555 IARIFPLFFFLVA

-586 MGTLKALGYSSHEI
+586 MGTFKALGYSDREI

-612 LLGCIAGMLLGFYGL
+612 LLGCIVGMLLGFYGL
-627 PSVIWFAY
+627 PAVIWFAY
-635 STVFDLPTFRLKI
+635 STVFDLPTFQLRI
-648 YPLLAV
+648 YPILAA
-654 MSILISTGVVGLATL
+654 MSVLISTSVVGFTTL
-669 AACRVSLREKPAALL
+669 GACRVSLREKPAALL

-699 IRPLWRRMTF
+699 IGPLWRRMSF

-748 IVEIVSQQ
+748 IVEIVSRQ
-756 YGVIQKAD
+756 YGTIQKAD
-764 LSISLSSGK
+764 LTISLSSDK
-773 ALDLEGDGSLTDTL
+773 ALDLEGGLTDTL
-787 TSREEV
+787 AGRDEV
-793 ESWGAFYTRTVS
+793 ESWGTFYTRTVS
-805 VSDTSDSTNEL
+805 VSDTRDGSNEL
-816 SVTLVAADS
+816 SVTLVAAEA

-833 TLENRFGGD
+833 TLESRFGGE
-842 LDFTDGSVVLSEK
+842 LPFTDGSVVLSEK
-855 TAELLG
+855 TAEMLG
-861 LSAGDSFW
+861 LSAGDTFW
-869 VQGTDGTW
+869 VQGTGDTR

-896 TRDTLGKLVSDPAW
+896 TQKTLDRLVTDPTW
-910 NTVYAVTSCQD
+910 NTVYAVTSCET
-921 DTQREILSTILLDC
+921 DTQRETLSTILLGC

-940 TSFTADAAAMYDST
+940 TSFTSDTAAMYDST

-1023 GLIIGA
+1023 GLLIGA

-1045 FIRTLEPT
+1045 FIRMLEPT
-1053 SFVYSVALTLLFT
+1053 SFLYSVALTLLFT

>member
-40 VAPGMRGAGQ
+40 VAPGMRRAGQ
-50 AWYTQQNVFD
+50 TWYSQQNVFD
-60 IRVVSTLGLSGKD
+60 IRVVSTLGLSEKD
-73 IDAISSIEGVEA
+73 IDAISAVEGVEA

-100 GNTLAVRI
+100 GNTLAVRV
-108 QQLPAYPT
+108 QQLPVYPT
-116 LAETSNMNRLVLE
+116 LEDKATLNRLVLE
-129 DGRMP
+129 EGRMP
-134 EAAGECVV
+134 EEAGECVV
-142 QVLDTASASSIRL
+142 QVLDPGAASSIRQ
-155 GDAITL
+155 GDTITL
-161 TGDTGLDTDTLTVVG
+161 AGTSDIQTDTLTVVG

-187 TESTAAGNGALGMAI
+187 TESTTAGNGALGMAI
-202 YVADGSLSMDY
+202 YVPDGSLTMNY
-213 YASCYIKVA
+213 YASCYIKAA

-227 DNYSDAYR
+227 DNYSDEY
-235 QAVDT
+235 QEIVDT
-240 VKDRLEA
+240 IMDRLEA
-247 ISARQAA
+247 ISADQSA
-254 QRRDD
+254 QRRED
-259 LIDSAQAQLD
+259 LIDAAQSQLD
-269 EARSAFE
+269 EARAEFE
-276 EKEAEAQAQLADAQ
+276 EKEAEAQAQLADGQ
-290 QQLDEAKA
+290 QQLDDAKA
-298 KLDQGEAEYASGLQ
+298 QLDQGEAEYASGLA

-336 SQVLDFEQQLEQIKQ
+336 AQVLDFEAQLEQIKQ

-366 EDILQNAEAALEEAE
+366 EDILQNAEAALDEAE
-381 PDDVNYVEL
+381 PDDENYVEL

-410 YQAQLDQGKQ
+410 YQAQLDEGKR

-441 AEAALK
+441 AEAALRN
-447 QMKLQVL
+447 MKLEVL
-454 EGQLA
+454 AGQLA
-459 LNTGNAQAWTSF
+459 LNTGNAEAWTSF
-471 DAAEKQLEDARAQ
+471 DAAEKQLESARAE
-484 LDEGW
+484 LDAGW
-489 DSYNQGAAEFAQQKA
+489 TEYNEGAAAFAQQKA
-504 DAEAQLAD
+504 EAEAQLAD

-520 AEQVDDITAGEWY
+520 EEQVDDITSGEWY
-533 VLDRDSVVSMVM
+533 VLDRGSVVSMVM
-545 FEQNADRIES
+545 FEQNIDRIES
-555 IARVFPLFFFLVA
+555 IARIFPLFFFLVA

-586 MGTLKALGYSSHEI
+586 MGTFKALGYSDREI

-612 LLGCIAGMLLGFYGL
+612 LLGCIVGMLLGFYGL
-627 PSVIWFAY
+627 PAVIWFAY
-635 STVFDLPTFRLKI
+635 STVFDLPTFQLRI
-648 YPLLAV
+648 YPILAV
-654 MSILISTGVVGLATL
+654 MSVLISTSVVGFTTL
-669 AACRVSLREKPAALL
+669 GACRVSLREKPAALL

-699 IRPLWRRMTF
+699 IGPLWRRMSF

-748 IVEIVSQQ
+748 IVEIVSRQ
-756 YGVIQKAD
+756 YGTIQKAD
-764 LSISLSSGK
+764 LTISLSSDK
-773 ALDLEGDGSLTDTL
+773 ALDLEGGLTDTL
-787 TSREEV
+787 AGRDEV
-793 ESWGAFYTRTVS
+793 ESWGTFYTRTVS
-805 VSDTSDSTNEL
+805 VSDTRNGSNEL
-816 SVTLVAADS
+816 SVTLVAAEA

-833 TLENRFGGD
+833 TLESRFGGE
-842 LDFTDGSVVLSEK
+842 LPFTDGSVVLSEK
-855 TAELLG
+855 TAEMLG
-861 LSAGDSFW
+861 LSAGDTFW
-869 VQGTDGTW
+869 VQGTGDTR

-896 TRDTLGKLVSDPAW
+896 TQKTLDRLVTDPTW
-910 NTVYAVTSCQD
+910 NTVYAVTSCET
-921 DTQREILSTILLDC
+921 DTQRETLSTILLGC

-940 TSFTADAAAMYDST
+940 TSFTSDTAAMYDST

-1023 GLIIGA
+1023 GLLIGA

-1045 FIRTLEPT
+1045 FIRMLEPT
-1053 SFVYSVALTLLFT
+1053 SFLYSVALTLLFT

>member
-40 VAPGMRGAGQ
+40 VAPGMRRAGQ
-50 AWYTQQNVFD
+50 TWYSQQNVFD
-60 IRVVSTLGLSGKD
+60 IRVVSTLGLSEKD
-73 IDAISSIEGVEA
+73 IDAISAVEGVEA

-100 GNTLAVRI
+100 GNTLAVRV
-108 QQLPAYPT
+108 QQLPVYPT
-116 LAETSNMNRLVLE
+116 LEDKATLNRLVLE
-129 DGRMP
+129 EGRMP
-134 EAAGECVV
+134 EEAGECVV
-142 QVLDTASASSIRL
+142 QVLDPGAASSIRQ
-155 GDAITL
+155 GDTITL
-161 TGDTGLDTDTLTVVG
+161 AGTSDIQTDTLTVVG

-187 TESTAAGNGALGMAI
+187 TESTTAGNGALGMAI
-202 YVADGSLSMDY
+202 YVPDGSLTMDY
-213 YASCYIKVA
+213 YASCYIKAA

-227 DNYSDAYR
+227 DNYSDEY
-235 QAVDT
+235 QEIVDT
-240 VKDRLEA
+240 VMDRLEA
-247 ISARQAA
+247 ISADQSA
-254 QRRDD
+254 QRRED
-259 LIDSAQAQLD
+259 LIDAAQSQLD
-269 EARSAFE
+269 EARAEFE
-276 EKEAEAQAQLADAQ
+276 EKEAEAQAQLADGQ
-290 QQLDEAKA
+290 KQLDDAKA
-298 KLDQGEAEYASGLQ
+298 QLDQGEAEYASGLA

-336 SQVLDFEQQLEQIKQ
+336 AQVLDFEAQLEQIKQ

-366 EDILQNAEAALEEAE
+366 EDILQNAEAALDEAE
-381 PDDVNYVEL
+381 PDDENYVEL

-410 YQAQLDQGKQ
+410 YQAQLDEGKR

-429 SPNLSNEELVTE
+429 SPNLSNKELVTE
-441 AEAALK
+441 AEAALRN
-447 QMKLQVL
+447 MKLEVL
-454 EGQLA
+454 AGQLA
-459 LNTGNAQAWTSF
+459 LNTGNAEAWTSF
-471 DAAEKQLEDARAQ
+471 DAAEKQLESARAE
-484 LDEGW
+484 LDAGW
-489 DSYNQGAAEFAQQKA
+489 TEYNEGAAAFAQQKA
-504 DAEAQLAD
+504 EAEAQLAD

-520 AEQVDDITAGEWY
+520 EEQVDDITSGEWY
-533 VLDRDSVVSMVM
+533 VLDRGSVVSMVM
-545 FEQNADRIES
+545 FEQNIDRIES
-555 IARVFPLFFFLVA
+555 IARIFPLFFFLVA

-586 MGTLKALGYSSHEI
+586 MGTFKALGYSDREI

-612 LLGCIAGMLLGFYGL
+612 LLGCIVGMLLGFYGL
-627 PSVIWFAY
+627 PAVIWFAY
-635 STVFDLPTFRLKI
+635 STVFDLPTFQLRI
-648 YPLLAV
+648 YPILAV
-654 MSILISTGVVGLATL
+654 MSVLISTSVVGFTTL
-669 AACRVSLREKPAALL
+669 GACRVSLREKPAALL

-699 IRPLWRRMTF
+699 IGPLWRRMSF

-748 IVEIVSQQ
+748 IVEIVSRQ
-756 YGVIQKAD
+756 YGTIQKAD
-764 LSISLSSGK
+764 LTISLSSDK
-773 ALDLEGDGSLTDTL
+773 ALDLEGGLTDTL
-787 TSREEV
+787 AGRDEV
-793 ESWGAFYTRTVS
+793 ESWGTFYTRTVS
-805 VSDTSDSTNEL
+805 VSDTRDGSNEL
-816 SVTLVAADS
+816 SVTLVAAEA

-833 TLENRFGGD
+833 TLESRFGGE
-842 LDFTDGSVVLSEK
+842 LPFTDGSVVLSEK
-855 TAELLG
+855 TAEMLG
-861 LSAGDSFW
+861 LSAGDTFW
-869 VQGTDGTW
+869 VQGTGDTR

-896 TRDTLGKLVSDPAW
+896 TQKTLDRLVTDPTW
-910 NTVYAVTSCQD
+910 NTVYAVTSCET
-921 DTQREILSTILLDC
+921 DTQRETLSTILLGC

-940 TSFTADAAAMYDST
+940 TSFTSDTAAMYDST

-1023 GLIIGA
+1023 GLLIGA

-1045 FIRTLEPT
+1045 FIRMLEPT
-1053 SFVYSVALTLLFT
+1053 SFLYSVALTLLFT

>member
-1 MKKTYRK
+1 
-8 NMWRELSASKSR
+8 MWRELSASKSR

-60 IRVVSTLGLSGKD
+60 IRVVSTLGLSDKD

-187 TESTAAGNGALGMAI
+187 TESTTAGNGALGMAI

-227 DNYSDAYR
+227 DNYSDEYQ

-298 KLDQGEAEYASGLQ
+298 KLDQGEAEYAGGLQ

-489 DSYNQGAAEFAQQKA
+489 DSYNQGAAEFARQKA

-533 VLDRDSVVSMVM
+533 VLDRSSVVSMVL

-586 MGTLKALGYSSHEI
+586 MGTFKALGYSSHEI

-654 MSILISTGVVGLATL
+654 MSILISTGVVGLTTL

-699 IRPLWRRMTF
+699 IRPLWRRMSF

-869 VQGTDGTW
+869 VQSTDGTW

-1074 RQVRNIS
+1074 RQVRSIS

>member
-40 VAPGMRGAGQ
+40 VAPGMRRAGQ
-50 AWYTQQNVFD
+50 TWYGQQNVFD
-60 IRVVSTLGLSGKD
+60 IRVVSTLGLSDKD
-73 IDAISSIEGVEA
+73 IDAISAVEGVEA

-100 GNTLAVRI
+100 GNTLAVRV
-108 QQLPAYPT
+108 QQLPVYPT
-116 LAETSNMNRLVLE
+116 LEDKATLNRLVLE
-129 DGRMP
+129 EGRMP
-134 EAAGECVV
+134 EEAGECVV
-142 QVLDTASASSIRL
+142 QVLDPGAASSIRQ
-155 GDAITL
+155 GDTITL
-161 TGDTGLDTDTLTVVG
+161 AGTSDIQTDTLTVVG

-187 TESTAAGNGALGMAI
+187 TESTTAGNGALGMAI
-202 YVADGSLSMDY
+202 YVPDGSLTMDY
-213 YASCYIKVA
+213 YASCYIKAA

-227 DNYSDAYR
+227 DNYSDEY
-235 QAVDT
+235 QEIVDT
-240 VKDRLEA
+240 VMDRLEA
-247 ISARQAA
+247 ISADQSA
-254 QRRDD
+254 QRRED
-259 LIDSAQAQLD
+259 LIDAAQSQLD
-269 EARSAFE
+269 EARAEFE
-276 EKEAEAQAQLADAQ
+276 EKEAEAQAQLADGQ
-290 QQLDEAKA
+290 KQLDDAKA
-298 KLDQGEAEYASGLQ
+298 QLDQGEAEYASGLA

-336 SQVLDFEQQLEQIKQ
+336 AQVLDFEAQLEQIKQ

-366 EDILQNAEAALEEAE
+366 EDILQNAEAALDEAE
-381 PDDVNYVEL
+381 PDDENYVEL

-410 YQAQLDQGKQ
+410 YQAQLDEGKR

-429 SPNLSNEELVTE
+429 SPNLSNKELVTE
-441 AEAALK
+441 AEAALRN
-447 QMKLQVL
+447 MKLEVL
-454 EGQLA
+454 AGQLA
-459 LNTGNAQAWTSF
+459 LNTGNAEAWTSF
-471 DAAEKQLEDARAQ
+471 DAAEKQLESARAE
-484 LDEGW
+484 LDAGW
-489 DSYNQGAAEFAQQKA
+489 TEYNEGAAAFAQQKA
-504 DAEAQLAD
+504 EAEAQLAD

-520 AEQVDDITAGEWY
+520 EEQVDDITSGEWY
-533 VLDRDSVVSMVM
+533 VLDRGSVVSMVM
-545 FEQNADRIES
+545 FEQNIDRIES
-555 IARVFPLFFFLVA
+555 IARIFPLFFFLVA

-586 MGTLKALGYSSHEI
+586 MGTFKALGYSDREI

-612 LLGCIAGMLLGFYGL
+612 LLGCIVGMLLGFYGL
-627 PSVIWFAY
+627 PAVIWFAY
-635 STVFDLPTFRLKI
+635 STVFDLPTFQLRI
-648 YPLLAV
+648 YPILAV
-654 MSILISTGVVGLATL
+654 MSVLISTSVVGFTTL
-669 AACRVSLREKPAALL
+669 GACRVSLREKPAALL

-699 IRPLWRRMTF
+699 IGPLWRRMSF

-748 IVEIVSQQ
+748 IVEIVSRQ
-756 YGVIQKAD
+756 YGTIQKAD
-764 LSISLSSGK
+764 LTISLSSDK
-773 ALDLEGDGSLTDTL
+773 ALDLEGGLTDTL
-787 TSREEV
+787 AGRDEV
-793 ESWGAFYTRTVS
+793 ESWGTFYTRTVS
-805 VSDTSDSTNEL
+805 VSDTRNGSNEL
-816 SVTLVAADS
+816 SVTLVAAEA

-833 TLENRFGGD
+833 TLESRFGGE
-842 LDFTDGSVVLSEK
+842 LPFTDGSVVLSEK
-855 TAELLG
+855 TAEMLG
-861 LSAGDSFW
+861 LSAGDTFW
-869 VQGTDGTW
+869 VQGTGDTR

-896 TRDTLGKLVSDPAW
+896 TQKTLDRLVTDPTW
-910 NTVYAVTSCQD
+910 NTVYAVTSCET
-921 DTQREILSTILLDC
+921 DTQRETLSTILLGC

-940 TSFTADAAAMYDST
+940 TSFTSDTAAMYDST

-1023 GLIIGA
+1023 GLLIGA

-1045 FIRTLEPT
+1045 FIRMLEPT
-1053 SFVYSVALTLLFT
+1053 SFLYSVALTLLFT

>member
-1 MKKTYRK
+1 
-8 NMWRELSASKSR
+8 MWRELSASKSR

-40 VAPGMRGAGQ
+40 VAPGMRNAGQ
-50 AWYTQQNVFD
+50 TWYRQQNVFD
-60 IRVVSTLGLSGKD
+60 IRVVSTLGLSDKD
-73 IDAISSIEGVEA
+73 IEAIAAVEGVEA

-100 GNTLAVRI
+100 GNTLAVRV
-108 QQLPAYPT
+108 QQLPVYPT
-116 LAETSNMNRLVLE
+116 LADHATMNRLVLE
-129 DGRMP
+129 EGRMP
-134 EAAGECVV
+134 EEAGECAV
-142 QVLDTASASSIRL
+142 QVLDPGAASSIRL
-155 GDAITL
+155 GDEITL
-161 TGDTGLDTDTLTVVG
+161 SGATDLETDTLTVVG

-187 TESTAAGNGALGMAI
+187 TESTTAGNGALGMAI
-202 YVADGSLSMDY
+202 YTPDGSLTMDY
-213 YASCYIKVA
+213 YTSCYIKA
-222 GADQY
+222 EGADQY
-227 DNYSDAYR
+227 DNYSDEY
-235 QAVDT
+235 QAVVDT

-247 ISARQAA
+247 ISARQSA
-254 QRRDD
+254 QRRED
-259 LIDSAQAQLD
+259 LIDAAQSQLAD
-269 EARSAFE
+269 ARAEFE
-276 EKEAEAQAQLADAQ
+276 KKEAEAQAQLADAQ
-290 QQLDEAKA
+290 RQLEEAKA
-298 KLDQGEAEYASGLQ
+298 QLDQGEAEYASGTAQ
-312 ELEAQKAA
+312 LEEQKSA
-320 LPDSM
+320 LPGSM

-336 SQVLDFEQQLEQIKQ
+336 AKVLDFEAQLEQIKQ

-366 EDILQNAEAALEEAE
+366 EDILENAEAALEEAE

-410 YQAQLDQGKQ
+410 YQAQLDEGKR

-441 AEAALK
+441 AEAALRN
-447 QMKLQVL
+447 MKLQVL

-459 LNTGNAQAWTSF
+459 LNTGNAEAWTAF
-471 DAAEKQLEDARAQ
+471 DAAEKELEAARTQ

-489 DSYNQGAAEFAQQKA
+489 ASYNEGAAEFAQQKA

-520 AEQVDDITAGEWY
+520 EEQVDDITSGEWY
-533 VLDRDSVVSMVM
+533 VLDRGSVVSMVM

-586 MGTLKALGYSSHEI
+586 MGTFKALGYSDREI

-612 LLGCIAGMLLGFYGL
+612 LLGCIVGMLLGFYGL
-627 PSVIWFAY
+627 PAVIWFAY
-635 STVFDLPTFRLKI
+635 STVFDLPTFQLRI

-654 MSILISTGVVGLATL
+654 MSVLISTGVVGLTTL

-699 IRPLWRRMTF
+699 ITPLWRRMSF

-748 IVEIVSQQ
+748 IVEIVSRQ
-756 YGVIQKAD
+756 YGTIQKAD
-764 LSISLSSGK
+764 LTISLSSDK
-773 ALDLEGDGSLTDTL
+773 ALDLEGGLTDTL
-787 TSREEV
+787 ASRDEV

-805 VSDTSDSTNEL
+805 VSDTSGGSNEL
-816 SVTLVAADS
+816 SVTLVAADA

-833 TLENRFGGD
+833 TLESRFGGD
-842 LDFTDGSVVLSEK
+842 LPFTDGSVVLSEK

-861 LSAGDSFW
+861 LSAGDTFW
-869 VQGTDGTW
+869 VQGTNGSW
-877 VELTLTGVAKNYL
+877 VELTLTGVARNYL

-896 TRDTLGKLVSDPAW
+896 TENALDRLVEDPAW
-910 NTVYAVTSCQD
+910 NTVYVATSCES
-921 DTQREILSTILLDC
+921 DTERETLSTILLGC

-940 TSFTADAAAMYDST
+940 TSFTADTAAMYDST

-1023 GLIIGA
+1023 GLVIGT

-1053 SFVYSVALTLLFT
+1053 SFLYSVALTLLFT

>member
-40 VAPGMRGAGQ
+40 VAPGMRRAGQ
-50 AWYTQQNVFD
+50 TWYSQQNVFD
-60 IRVVSTLGLSGKD
+60 IRVVSTLGLSEKD
-73 IDAISSIEGVEA
+73 IDAISAVEGVEA

-100 GNTLAVRI
+100 GNTLAVRV
-108 QQLPAYPT
+108 QQLPVYPT
-116 LAETSNMNRLVLE
+116 LEDKATLNRLVLE
-129 DGRMP
+129 EGRMP
-134 EAAGECVV
+134 EEAGECVV
-142 QVLDTASASSIRL
+142 QVLDPGAASSIRQ
-155 GDAITL
+155 GDTITL
-161 TGDTGLDTDTLTVVG
+161 AGTSDIQTDTLTVVG

-187 TESTAAGNGALGMAI
+187 TESTTAGNGALGMAI
-202 YVADGSLSMDY
+202 YVPNGSLTMDY
-213 YASCYIKVA
+213 YASCYIKAA

-227 DNYSDAYR
+227 DNYSDEY
-235 QAVDT
+235 QEIVDT
-240 VKDRLEA
+240 VMDRLEA
-247 ISARQAA
+247 ISADQSA
-254 QRRDD
+254 QRRED
-259 LIDSAQAQLD
+259 LIDAAQSQLD
-269 EARSAFE
+269 EARAEFE
-276 EKEAEAQAQLADAQ
+276 EKEAEAQAQLADGQ
-290 QQLDEAKA
+290 KQLDDAKA
-298 KLDQGEAEYASGLQ
+298 QLDQGEAEYASGLA

-336 SQVLDFEQQLEQIKQ
+336 AQVLDFEAQLEQIKQ

-366 EDILQNAEAALEEAE
+366 EDILQNAEAALDEAE
-381 PDDVNYVEL
+381 PDDENYVEL

-410 YQAQLDQGKQ
+410 YQAQLDEGKR

-441 AEAALK
+441 AEAALRN
-447 QMKLQVL
+447 MKLEVL
-454 EGQLA
+454 AGQLA
-459 LNTGNAQAWTSF
+459 LNTGNAEAWTSF
-471 DAAEKQLEDARAQ
+471 DAAEKQLESARAE
-484 LDEGW
+484 LDAGW
-489 DSYNQGAAEFAQQKA
+489 TEYNEGAAAFAQQKA
-504 DAEAQLAD
+504 EAEAQLAD

-520 AEQVDDITAGEWY
+520 EEQVDDITSGEWY
-533 VLDRDSVVSMVM
+533 VLDRGSVVSMVM
-545 FEQNADRIES
+545 FEQNIDRIES
-555 IARVFPLFFFLVA
+555 IARIFPLFFFLVA

-586 MGTLKALGYSSHEI
+586 MGTFKALGYSDREI

-612 LLGCIAGMLLGFYGL
+612 LLGCIVGMLLGFYGL
-627 PSVIWFAY
+627 PAVIWFAY
-635 STVFDLPTFRLKI
+635 STVFDLPTFQLRI
-648 YPLLAV
+648 YPILAV
-654 MSILISTGVVGLATL
+654 MSVLISTSVVGFTTL
-669 AACRVSLREKPAALL
+669 GACRVSLREKPAALL

-699 IRPLWRRMTF
+699 IGPLWRRMSF

-748 IVEIVSQQ
+748 IVEIVSRQ
-756 YGVIQKAD
+756 YGTIQKAD
-764 LSISLSSGK
+764 LTISLSSDK
-773 ALDLEGDGSLTDTL
+773 ALDLEGGLTDTL
-787 TSREEV
+787 AGRDEV
-793 ESWGAFYTRTVS
+793 ESWGTFYTRTVS
-805 VSDTSDSTNEL
+805 VSDTRNGSNEL
-816 SVTLVAADS
+816 SVTLVAAEA

-833 TLENRFGGD
+833 TLESRFGGE
-842 LDFTDGSVVLSEK
+842 LPFTDGSVVLSEK
-855 TAELLG
+855 TAEMLG
-861 LSAGDSFW
+861 LSAGDTFW
-869 VQGTDGTW
+869 VQGTGDTR

-896 TRDTLGKLVSDPAW
+896 TQKTLDRLVTDPTW
-910 NTVYAVTSCQD
+910 NTVYAVTSCET
-921 DTQREILSTILLDC
+921 DTQRETLSTILLGC

-940 TSFTADAAAMYDST
+940 TSFTSDTAAMYDST

-1023 GLIIGA
+1023 GLLIGA

-1045 FIRTLEPT
+1045 FIRMLEPT
-1053 SFVYSVALTLLFT
+1053 SFLYSVALTLLFT